1 MKVFRISLLAG
12 AMLASAG
19 FAAQA
24 ADPVVPDVPASDY
37 QAMGFYLR
45 GDIGWSF
52 LDWSGGDDDDALVFG
67 AGAGYRFYDNM
78 RADLRFDWAGDYDV
92 APGADLSV
100 SSVLGNLY
108 FDFANDSSFTPYVGA
123 GLGYGWTN
131 ASPGNDKDGFAYALM
146 AGVAVDLTDN
156 IVLDA
161 GYRFRDVMVSGSD
174 PTEHQILG
182 GLRFEF

>member
-1 MKVFRISLLAG
+1 MKVFKTSLLAG

-24 ADPVVPDVPASDY
+24 ADAGVPASDY

-52 LDWSGGDDDDALVFG
+52 LDWSGGSDDNALAVG
-67 AGAGYRFYDNM
+67 AGAGYRFNDNM
-78 RADLRFDWAGDYDV
+78 RADMRFDWAGDYSV

-100 SSVLGNLY
+100 ASVLGNLY
-108 FDFANDSSFTPYVGA
+108 FDWANNSSFTPYVGA

-131 ASPGNDKDGFAYALM
+131 ASPGNDKDGVAFGLM

-161 GYRFRDVMVSGSD
+161 EYRFRDVMVSGSD
-174 PTEHQILG
+174 PYEHQLLT

>member
-1 MKVFRISLLAG
+1 MQAFKTSLLAG

-24 ADPVVPDVPASDY
+24 ADPGVPANDY

-52 LDWSGGDDDDALVFG
+52 LDWSGGADDDALALGV
-67 AGAGYRFYDNM
+67 GAGYRFYDSM
-78 RADLRFDWAGDYDV
+78 RADLRLDWAGDYDV

-108 FDFANDSSFTPYVGA
+108 FDWANNSSFTPYVGA
-123 GLGYGWTN
+123 GLGYGWAT

-146 AGVAVDLTDN
+146 AGVAVDLTEN
-156 IVLDA
+156 ISIDTE
-161 GYRFRDVMVSGSD
+161 YRFRDVMVSGSD
-174 PTEHQILG
+174 PYEHQILT

>member
-1 MKVFRISLLAG
+1 MQAFKTSLLAG
-12 AMLASAG
+12 AILASAG

-24 ADPVVPDVPASDY
+24 AEADVPAGDY

-52 LDWSGGDDDDALVFG
+52 LDWAGGSDDDAFTVG

-78 RADLRFDWAGDYDV
+78 RADLRLDWAGDYDV

-100 SSVLGNLY
+100 SSVLGNFY
-108 FDFANDSSFTPYVGA
+108 FDWANDSSFTPYVGA

-146 AGVAVDLTDN
+146 AGVAVDLTEN
-156 IVLDA
+156 IAIDTE
-161 GYRFRDVMVSGSD
+161 YRFRDVMVSGSD
-174 PTEHQILG
+174 PFEHQFMT